1 MKKSM
6 GQSYRKIQA
15 EFRSHRP
22 QLTEVQSMTVITN
35 QNGTMKFSIKEY
47 LERQR
52 CNIKEKK
59 TSQSDNFLRKIAP
72 IKLENQLSKN
82 NSPRFRIKLVSS
94 PLSTN
99 RTTLSRSPQA
109 STFRNRNI
117 PLESDYI
124 CETEMNIQTAR
135 IDRAFQQTDIDES
148 TLLSTKTPTRQENR
162 VQNSSV
168 IKTMNA
174 INSADEDDQ
183 NLLKEQ
189 IKPPKRTKKQL
200 RHCLLRA
207 LKKLKEMNVST
218 KMMVQKQIFSKK
230 PYQKPYSQEFI
241 HAVKLNQIE
250 KVHQYLEKNQYLVF
264 DFDFFNMSALHW
276 SSKKGLYEM
285 TELLIK
291 YHADVDAIDILN
303 RTPLYLAI
311 QENNIPI
318 IELLLRNKAYPW
330 STSVTD
336 LGEVVKDNKKVRKIL
351 TLIRRLDIINMW
363 GEKKLKEEFF

>member
-6 GQSYRKIQA
+6 GQSYCKIQA
-15 EFRSHRP
+15 EFRQPRP
-22 QLTEVQSMTVITN
+22 QLMEVQSMTVIAN
-35 QNGTMKFSIKEY
+35 QNGAVKFSYKEY
-47 LERQR
+47 LERQKGYIR
-52 CNIKEKK
+52 EKK
-59 TSQSDNFLRKIAP
+59 ASQSENNIRKIAP
-72 IKLENQLSKN
+72 IKLENQKGTNS
-82 NSPRFRIKLVSS
+82 SPRFRIKFVSS

-99 RTTLSRSPQA
+99 RTTLSRSPQT
-109 STFRNRNI
+109 SKFRNRKI

-124 CETEMNIQTAR
+124 CETEIQIQTSR

-148 TLLSTKTPTRQENR
+148 TMLSIKSPTGQENR
-162 VQNSSV
+162 LENSSV
-168 IKTMNA
+168 MKTRNV
-174 INSADEDDQ
+174 INSTSDE
-183 NLLKEQ
+183 NLLNEQ
-189 IKPPKRTKKQL
+189 IKPAKRTKKQL
-200 RHCLLRA
+200 RQCLLRA
-207 LKKLKEMNVST
+207 LKKLKEMNITT
-218 KMMVQKQIFSKK
+218 KMMLQKQIFSKK
-230 PYQKPYSQEFI
+230 PYQKLYSQEFI
-241 HAVKLNQIE
+241 HAVKLNQLE
-250 KVHQYLEKNQYLVF
+250 KVRQYLDKNQYLVF

-285 TELLIK
+285 SELLIK
-291 YHADVDAIDILN
+291 YHADVDAIDIMN

-330 STSVTD
+330 STSLTD

>member
-15 EFRSHRP
+15 EFRQPRP
-22 QLTEVQSMTVITN
+22 QLMEVQSMTVISN
-35 QNGTMKFSIKEY
+35 QNGAKKFSFKEF
-47 LERQR
+47 LEKQKSI
-52 CNIKEKK
+52 IKEKK
-59 TSQSDNFLRKIAP
+59 ISSNDNIIRKIAP

-99 RTTLSRSPQA
+99 KTTLSRSPQS
-109 STFRNRNI
+109 STFRNRKI
-117 PLESDYI
+117 PLESDQI
-124 CETEMNIQTAR
+124 CETEIKIQTNR

-148 TLLSTKTPTRQENR
+148 TMLSIKSPTRQENR
-162 VQNSSV
+162 LENSSV
-168 IKTMNA
+168 IKTRNF
-174 INSADEDDQ
+174 IKSVDDE

-207 LKKLKEMNVST
+207 LKKLKEMNITT
-218 KMMVQKQIFSKK
+218 KMMVQKQIFSKR
-230 PYQKPYSQEFI
+230 PYQKPFSQEFI
-241 HAVKLNQIE
+241 HAVKLNQLE
-250 KVHQYLEKNQYLVF
+250 KVHQYLEKNKYLVF

-285 TELLIK
+285 TEMLIK